1 MSNGADQNG
10 KAGGWRRGRIAAVV
24 GVLGLGGWLIW
35 SQTDLSLADFCTLL
49 TYVGHKDQVAACTA
63 SNGGFYLGA
72 GLLLVLIGLGWLV
85 LTKYKAASEGFALM
99 ASHILGFVKYST
111 PEEPSPAPIAADRES
126 DLKFLKELADEGSL
140 SPEQAEHFQQLK
152 SALADQAL
160 TRLRAE
166 AGPSES
172 EADAQADTAMTEA
185 VEEAVEQGSDAQ
197 IEALRFIGA
206 GDIPSGLDRLAAAAE
221 TATTNAVALWR
232 QVGEIAYPVDTR
244 RARNAYERV
253 IALGSVDPRDYIYL
267 SRLHRRAGDLLRS
280 SEVAE
285 AGLAGTDTSNSREL
299 SILHNEIAE
308 NLVDQGN
315 LAEAL
320 DRFELIHEIMAE
332 RATVE
337 PNDSRRRRDL
347 SISLDRIG
355 DVLVAKGDLDAA
367 LKRFQESLEIREVLA
382 RNDPGNAG
390 WRRDLS
396 VSLNKIGDVLVAKG
410 DLDAALKR
418 FQESL
423 EIREALARD
432 DPGNAGWRRDLSVSL
447 DRIGNVL
454 VAKGDLD
461 GALKRFQESLEIREA
476 LARDDPG
483 NAGWRRDLAF
493 NHAKIA
499 LAGGDPRA
507 HWGEAVAILEA
518 LAAEGRLAPRDHGS
532 LETARARLAA
542 LVDGPGDNDG

>member
-10 KAGGWRRGRIAAVV
+10 KAGGWRWGNIAAVV

-49 TYVGHKDQVAACTA
+49 TYVGHKDQVAACAA

-72 GLLLVLIGLGWLV
+72 GLLLILMGLVWLV

-111 PEEPSPAPIAADRES
+111 PEEPSPAPIAAVRES

-185 VEEAVEQGSDAQ
+185 VEEAVDQGSDAQ

-253 IALGSVDPRDYIYL
+253 IALGSVDPRDYIFL
-267 SRLHRRAGDLLRS
+267 ARLQVVAGNLERS
-280 SEVAE
+280 M
-285 AGLAGTDTSNSREL
+285 
-299 SILHNEIAE
+299 EIATSG
-308 NLVDQGN
+308 LT
-315 LAEAL
+315 LASLAVR
-320 DRFELIHEIMAE
+320 DRSVLLNE
-332 RATVE
+332 V
-337 PNDSRRRRDL
+337 
-347 SISLDRIG
+347 G
-355 DVLVAKGDLDAA
+355 DVLVDKGDLDAA
-367 LKRFQESLEIREVLA
+367 LKRFQES
-382 RNDPGNAG
+382 
-390 WRRDLS
+390 
-396 VSLNKIGDVLVAKG
+396 
-410 DLDAALKR
+410 
-418 FQESL
+418 F
-423 EIREALARD
+423 
-432 DPGNAGWRRDLSVSL
+432 
-447 DRIGNVL
+447 
-454 VAKGDLD
+454 
-461 GALKRFQESLEIREA
+461 EIREA

-499 LAGGDPRA
+499 LAGGDPRI
-507 HWGEAVAILEA
+507 HWGETVAILEA
-518 LAAEGRLAPRDHGS
+518 LAAEGKLPPRNQNA
-532 LETARARLAA
+532 LEAARAQLAA
-542 LVDGPGDNDG
+542 LDDTPG

>member
-10 KAGGWRRGRIAAVV
+10 KAGGWRWGNIAAVV

-49 TYVGHKDQVAACTA
+49 TYVGHKDQVAACAA

-72 GLLLVLIGLGWLV
+72 GFLLILMGLGWLV

-126 DLKFLKELADEGSL
+126 DLKFLKELADEVSL

-172 EADAQADTAMTEA
+172 EADAQADTAMAEA
-185 VEEAVEQGSDAQ
+185 VEEAVDQGSDAQ
-197 IEALRFIGA
+197 IAAMRFIGA
-206 GDIPSGLDRLAAAAE
+206 GDIPTGLDRLAAAAE
-221 TATTNAVALWR
+221 IASANAAALWR
-232 QVGEIAYPVDTR
+232 QIGEIAYSVDTL

-253 IALGSVDPRDYIYL
+253 IALGTVAPWDFIFLARLQVNAGSL
-267 SRLHRRAGDLLRS
+267 SRSVEIAT
-280 SEVAE
+280 
-285 AGLAGTDTSNSREL
+285 AGLALTSLAVRDK
-299 SILHNEIAE
+299 SIL
-308 NLVDQGN
+308 
-315 LAEAL
+315 L
-320 DRFELIHEIMAE
+320 DEL
-332 RATVE
+332 
-337 PNDSRRRRDL
+337 
-347 SISLDRIG
+347 G
-355 DVLVAKGDLDAA
+355 DVLVAKGDLDGAFEHF
-367 LKRFQESLEIREVLA
+367 RESLEIA
-382 RNDPGNAG
+382 
-390 WRRDLS
+390 
-396 VSLNKIGDVLVAKG
+396 
-410 DLDAALKR
+410 
-418 FQESL
+418 Q
-423 EIREALARD
+423 
-432 DPGNAGWRRDLSVSL
+432 
-447 DRIGNVL
+447 
-454 VAKGDLD
+454 
-461 GALKRFQESLEIREA
+461 A

-493 NHAKIA
+493 SNANIA

-518 LAAEGRLAPRDHGS
+518 LATEGKLAPRDHGS
-532 LETARARLAA
+532 LETARAQLAT
-542 LVDGPGDNDG
+542 LVDGPGDGGD